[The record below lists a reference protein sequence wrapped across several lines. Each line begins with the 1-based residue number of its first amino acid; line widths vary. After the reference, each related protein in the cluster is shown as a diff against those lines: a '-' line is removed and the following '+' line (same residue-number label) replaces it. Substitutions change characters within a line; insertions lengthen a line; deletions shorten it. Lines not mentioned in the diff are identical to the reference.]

1 MGFSPEARRG
11 SQGASRAAPG
21 KSGLHARGEGERV
34 LALAGASRGFSPAA
48 VPVGVFSRDTTRIS
62 GSLPCGGVGCHFLLQ
77 GIFPTQGTNPGLT
90 HCRRILY
97 HLNPGLCP
105 SEKLLAAPRRIPPQ
119 AWAVGR
125 APRGSLLLPLTLH
138 PLPWNAGGSGQEAE
152 PPRIL
157 QDQQRGGQT
166 PGLQQ
171 DHGLD
176 VPGCVL
182 GIPCGHLDSSVHPRE
197 RPEARNGHGGP
208 NALTEQ
214 IKPESMCVLG
224 VRMSSSGPGLSS
236 QPGLSLNPD
245 AVAYAPTTNAK
256 ETEQFSDD
264 LQDLLELTP

>member
-1 MGFSPEARRG
+1 MVQSVTE
-11 SQGASRAAPG
+11 Q
-21 KSGLHARGEGERV
+21 
-34 LALAGASRGFSPAA
+34 
-48 VPVGVFSRDTTRIS
+48 
-62 GSLPCGGVGCHFLLQ
+62 
-77 GIFPTQGTNPGLT
+77 
-90 HCRRILY
+90 
-97 HLNPGLCP
+97 PGLCP
-105 SEKLLAAPRRIPPQ
+105 SEKLLAAPRHIPPQ

-138 PLPWNAGGSGQEAE
+138 PPPWNAGGSGQEAE
-152 PPRIL
+152 PPSIL

-245 AVAYAPTTNAK
+245 AVAYKPRVCLSV
-256 ETEQFSDD
+256 FLS
-264 LQDLLELTP
+264 P